1 MFCSLECPKSF
12 EIICMKQY
20 FPHCITIYKI
30 GYFWPKVNFG
40 EAPIRCL
47 DSLWLGDQ
55 FILKRCIK
63 SLSGCRFS
71 DAVEALE
78 QGWKDSWFLSK
89 FAAFFRPDPDFR
101 RYWKGFLRWN
111 GVQYFSTKF
120 AANTWKLSN
129 LGETSQM
136 KLNLRSQVWEYFDK
150 KHCLRHNG
158 PMGWHHITEI
168 T

>member
-1 MFCSLECPKSF
+1 MPQKWIKTISFGSGHTLGTFNHGLEPLFCCF
-12 EIICMKQY
+12 
-20 FPHCITIYKI
+20 ITY
-30 GYFWPKVNFG
+30 FG

-47 DSLWLGDQ
+47 DSVWLGDQ
-55 FILKRCIK
+55 FVLKRCIK

-71 DAVEALE
+71 NAVEALE

-129 LGETSQM
+129 PGETSEM
-136 KLNLRSQVWEYFDK
+136 KLNLRSQVWDNF
-150 KHCLRHNG
+150 
-158 PMGWHHITEI
+158 W
-168 T
+168 